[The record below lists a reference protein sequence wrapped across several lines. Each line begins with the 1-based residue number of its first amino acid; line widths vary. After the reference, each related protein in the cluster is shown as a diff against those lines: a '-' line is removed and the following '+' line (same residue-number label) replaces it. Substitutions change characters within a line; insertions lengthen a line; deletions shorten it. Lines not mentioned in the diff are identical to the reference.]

1 MGHLW
6 FPAQG
11 QTWRVHFCKHWDSAT
26 PFAHAL
32 SAFALCPQ
40 SGQLRHTL
48 RGHDRKWQVPLWKKG
63 LATEDTNWYR
73 VKPTRSTFPLLHQPH
88 GEDARFRATGPSG
101 SRAPSDIQQMAM
113 SHGAE
118 ADVLKAKGSHGP
130 DSLPATDLSS
140 ADCLQRPYITSVP
153 PHMGVRAGEGV
164 RPAGTLL

>member
-1 MGHLW
+1 MKPQSRAICGFQHRAKPGGCVSVNTGTAPRPLL
-6 FPAQG
+6 
-11 QTWRVHFCKHWDSAT
+11 TSCLLLRSA
-26 PFAHAL
+26 
-32 SAFALCPQ
+32 Q

-48 RGHDRKWQVPLWKKG
+48 RGHDRKWQVAGSGRKKG
-63 LATEDTNWYR
+63 LATEDANWYR

-113 SHGAE
+113 SHGAK

-153 PHMGVRAGEGV
+153 PHMGAPGR
-164 RPAGTLL
+164 